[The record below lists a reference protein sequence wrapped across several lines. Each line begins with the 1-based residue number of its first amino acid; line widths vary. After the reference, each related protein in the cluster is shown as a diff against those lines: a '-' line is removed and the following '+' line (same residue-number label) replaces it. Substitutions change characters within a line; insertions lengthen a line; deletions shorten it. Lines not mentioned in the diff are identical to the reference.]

1 MMQRLAPALMICALA
16 LSCSP
21 DGTEYTPLHFPEEHT
36 ADITPLNRELVM
48 DIPSRFLLCDT
59 VTVMNSRNADNDN
72 IFQALSTTDGTL
84 CASFA
89 HMGRGANELSD
100 CYGLALDQN
109 TATMYALGSDSKLL
123 AIDLHKALSGRGDF
137 VTARYN
143 ADIARSAKNIYALGE
158 GKILYEGLP
167 RFSVI
172 ELSQGDTPTELFSY
186 NEYPELPAEI
196 ASATDG
202 AANYFYYNSDT
213 AVKTDGTMFCNATS
227 NGMILEIFSIGKEGI
242 RSDAVRRIYEPNK
255 ESQNSIFGTIQAQA
269 TDRYIYLL
277 YIATTAGSYDYA
289 TTCPELGVF
298 DWKGH
303 EVAHYTL
310 GKRVVR
316 FTVTSDD
323 SRSYCWY
330 LGDEGIPVYGY
341 FDMTH

>member
-1 MMQRLAPALMICALA
+1 MIQRLAPALMICALA

-123 AIDLHKALSGRGDF
+123 AIDLRKALSGRGDF

-143 ADIARSAKNIYALGE
+143 ADIARSAKNIYVLGE

-202 AANYFYYNSDT
+202 AETTST
-213 AVKTDGTMFCNATS
+213 TIPIRPSRLTGQCSAT
-227 NGMILEIFSIGKEGI
+227 
-242 RSDAVRRIYEPNK
+242 P
-255 ESQNSIFGTIQAQA
+255 QA
-269 TDRYIYLL
+269 T
-277 YIATTAGSYDYA
+277 A
-289 TTCPELGVF
+289 
-298 DWKGH
+298 
-303 EVAHYTL
+303 
-310 GKRVVR
+310 
-316 FTVTSDD
+316 
-323 SRSYCWY
+323 
-330 LGDEGIPVYGY
+330 
-341 FDMTH
+341 

>member
-21 DGTEYTPLHFPEEHT
+21 DGTGYTPLHFPEEHT
-36 ADITPLNRELVM
+36 ADITPLNRKLVM

-109 TATMYALGSDSKLL
+109 TATM
-123 AIDLHKALSGRGDF
+123 
-137 VTARYN
+137 
-143 ADIARSAKNIYALGE
+143 YALGE

-242 RSDAVRRIYEPNK
+242 RSDAVRRIYEPGK

-298 DWKGH
+298 DWKGR

-330 LGDEGIPVYGY
+330 LDDEGIPVYGY

>member
-1 MMQRLAPALMICALA
+1 MKRALFHTLLLCSLAV
-16 LSCSP
+16 SCSH
-21 DGTEYTPLHFPEEHT
+21 DDTAYKPLDFPEEHT
-36 ADITPLNRELVM
+36 AKLTPLNKELTM
-48 DIPSRFLLCDT
+48 DIPARFLLCDT
-59 VTVMNSRNADNDN
+59 VTVMSCRNADNDN

-109 TATMYALGSDSKLL
+109 TVTMYALDSGSKLL
-123 AIDLHKALSGRGDF
+123 AIDLRKALSGSSDF
-137 VTARYN
+137 VTANYN
-143 ADIARSAKNIYALGE
+143 ADIARSAKNIYALGN

-172 ELSQGDTPTELFSY
+172 ELSQSETPTELFSY
-186 NEYPELPAEI
+186 NEYPELPAAI
-196 ASATDG
+196 ASVPDG
-202 AANYFYYNSDT
+202 PSNYFYYNSDT
-213 AVKTDGTMFCNATS
+213 AVKPDGTIFCNATS
-227 NGMILEIFSIGKEGI
+227 NGMILEIFSIGKDGI
-242 RSDAVRRIYEPNK
+242 RSDTVKRMYEPGK

-298 DWKGH
+298 DWKGR

-316 FTVTSDD
+316 FTVSPDD

-330 LGDEGIPVYGY
+330 LDDEGIPVYGY